1 MNIYQKLKKSG
12 YMTDGLASPLKIDP
26 PKKATKTE
34 DGGMLPGV
42 TVRAPRKKSLLNRIG
57 HGVLDVAGLVPYIGE
72 AADGANALW
81 YLAEGDKKNAA
92 LSAAAMVPFVGM
104 GATGAKFGS
113 KASKLI
119 KNKKIINKVKKA
131 LPKNQLKAN
140 PNMLYRGVAKKP
152 NTGGH
157 LDAIKAGVLRAKPA
171 DQIAPKMTGAFDM
184 AKRFSGKASTGKS
197 HQLYAT
203 PKLSKAKEY
212 GGVIAEIPKD
222 AANFKKT
229 YKGDS
234 WSMFTK
240 EKIPTEKVK
249 FYKPSVFGGHVL
261 IK

>member
-1 MNIYQKLKKSG
+1 MNVYQKLKKAG
-12 YMTDGLASPLKIDP
+12 YNTDGLASPLKIDP

-34 DGGMLPGV
+34 DGGWVPGV

-57 HGVLDVAGLVPYIGE
+57 HGVLDVAGLIPGFGE

-92 LSAAAMVPFVGM
+92 LSVAAMVPFVGM
-104 GATGAKFGS
+104 GATGAKLLGKS
-113 KASKLI
+113 SKLI

-131 LPKNQLKAN
+131 LPKNELKAN
-140 PNMLYRGVAKKP
+140 PNYYYRGVADKV

-157 LDAIKAGVLRAKPA
+157 LDAIKTGTLRAKPA
-171 DQIAPKMTGAFDM
+171 DQIAPKMTGGFNM
-184 AKRFSGKASTGKS
+184 SKNFSANASTGRPN
-197 HQLYAT
+197 QLYVT
-203 PKLSKAKEY
+203 PKLSKARQY

-222 AANFKKT
+222 AANFKKR
-229 YKGDS
+229 YKNDD
-234 WSMFTK
+234 WSMFTT

>member
-1 MNIYQKLKKSG
+1 MNIYQKLKKAG
-12 YMTDGLASPLKIDP
+12 HTTDGLASPLKIDP
-26 PKKATKTE
+26 PKKPTKTE
-34 DGGMLPGV
+34 DGGLLPGV
-42 TVRAPRKKSLLNRIG
+42 TVRAPKKKSLLNRVG

-104 GATGAKFGS
+104 GATGAKFGL

-140 PNMLYRGVAKKP
+140 PNNFYRGVADKV

-157 LDAIKAGVLRAKPA
+157 LDAIKTGTLRAKPA
-171 DQIAPKMTGAFDM
+171 DQIAPKMTGGFNLS
-184 AKRFSGKASTGKS
+184 KSFSANASTGKP
-197 HQLYAT
+197 HQLFVT
-203 PKLSKAKEY
+203 PNLSKAKEY

-222 AANFKKT
+222 AANFRSQYKK
-229 YKGDS
+229 DN
-234 WSMFTK
+234 WSMFTT

-249 FYKPSVFGGHVL
+249 FYKPNPFGGYVL